1 MRLYHVLKK
10 IYRKVIPLLV
20 NIIDGFDFFFLNFFG
35 MIAQEVCSIFKFLLD
50 QCTVS
55 RNNKPLVKKISFKDT
70 IPQTDIVI
78 YYDVATYP
86 TLYFGI
92 HMVTHQKQSFLYTS
106 RHYTINDLPN
116 HVYPIE
122 ISIEVPNTNLDQWNH
137 ADQKIINHILEINK
151 NNPQSTFTL
160 YINAD
165 RATRIINFFYCHGIL
180 EDRFQVVLL
189 VDGLMTYELW
199 NLVSRRQDLF
209 FQDLSKN
216 MGYYLSSKQY
226 VDPEVFADNG
236 YIYFLILLNKN
247 ISIWWPI
254 DLLTRPKVNHL
265 NNLFVKSE
273 RMFELSL
280 KEYVNFLSQD
290 QQKQF
295 LSIIGMNKEFI
306 FKGKHRSLSTMISE
320 SSKKKILILGTN
332 AHAYPFKKDKNIDYY
347 VNKIK
352 EHYGDTFEYWYKPHP
367 SDSYIPDGVVEFP
380 QHIVLEPFLLFYAD
394 VFHAIGGI
402 RSTVFLI
409 LPTHIE
415 KFLFDQHINKLSYP
429 LNVMYE
435 RDLLLNLKVFN

>member
-1 MRLYHVLKK
+1 MRLVYQVLKK
-10 IYRKVIPLLV
+10 IYRKVTLLLV
-20 NIIDGFDFFFLNFFG
+20 NITDYVDFFFLDLFG
-35 MIAQEVCSIFKFLLD
+35 MIQKKEIYSIFKFLLD
-50 QCTVS
+50 QCLVS

-86 TLYFGI
+86 TLYFAI
-92 HMVTHQKQSFLYTS
+92 HMLTHQKPSFLFTS
-106 RHYTINDLPN
+106 RRYIINDLPN
-116 HVYPIE
+116 HVYL
-122 ISIEVPNTNLDQWNH
+122 IEVTGIYLDEWNH
-137 ADQKIINHILEINK
+137 ADLIIINHILEINK

-165 RATRIINFFYCHGIL
+165 RATRIINFFYCHGIS
-180 EDRFQVVLL
+180 EDRFKVVLL
-189 VDGLMTYELW
+189 ADGLLTYELW
-199 NLVSRRQDLF
+199 DLVGQRKDLF
-209 FQDLSKN
+209 FKDLSKN

-226 VDPEVFADNG
+226 IDPETFADNG

-247 ISIWWPI
+247 VSMWWPI
-254 DLLTRPKVNHL
+254 DLLTRPKLNHL
-265 NNLFVKSE
+265 NNLFVESE

-295 LSIIGMNKEFI
+295 LSIVGMNKEFI

-332 AHAYPFKKDKNIDYY
+332 SNLYPFKKGKNIDYY
-347 VNKIK
+347 VNKLK

-367 SDSYIPDGVVEFP
+367 SDSYIPDGVVEFS

-415 KFLFDQHINKLSYP
+415 KFLFDQHINKLPYP
-429 LNVMYE
+429 LNVMHE